1 MKKRLKD
8 RLLNIMLAQYV
19 RIYVV
24 DIPGDRIEAQ
34 MHVESNGEFVP
45 DPVPEISFFDYL
57 RNFCRDNLEHAY
69 WPWFETSINPDNM
82 RYVLRG
88 KESYEL
94 KCPLKGGGW
103 RRFEVR
109 RYEMRDGDPVRALI
123 GVCKNVPGEEPSA
136 ITDAP
141 DMRTEFERYLASLQ
155 NDLFIK
161 GQYEGALFTET
172 IANFEV
178 DVTESRVLRSA
189 FKNPD
194 IFVPVPGMGNPGS
207 FREMARAWSMRMDA
221 VSADEYIHFMSTENL
236 SESYENGITAPS
248 IESWITDRNLKKIW
262 LRQTVLMT
270 RDDISGHIMGLMS
283 VRDITESKEIEEEN
297 RRRLDIIDGM
307 TREYIFLD
315 LVNLTTEEH
324 LVYRMNDEVRK
335 KYLEMLLPK
344 YSDAM
349 EAYCRTG
356 VFEKDREEFQRIM
369 SPGHVREAL
378 KGKKELSFRYRAMT
392 DEGVQSFRCKI
403 VKIGGMWSDPK
414 EVLVGLANVQNELD
428 TELKQKIILESALE
442 KAREAEKA
450 KTIFLSNMSHD
461 MRTPLNAIIGF
472 ATLARL
478 HSEDKKEVD
487 ESISRILESGEQL
500 LSLIDNILD
509 ITRIESGRMDLNETP
524 CSLRELIE
532 RVHVLFQPEIEQKK
546 LLFHCEIDSA
556 VEDKVCCDKV
566 RMTQLFTNLLGNS
579 VKYTEKHGH
588 VDFILRREGGSPS
601 GHMGLLLI
609 VRDDGIGI
617 SPKFQ
622 SRIFEPFERE
632 DTSLTGRVPGSGL
645 GMPICKAIVDS
656 LGGTISVRSRQGAGT
671 EFVVHFALR
680 LQENKQ
686 DTSEK
691 KAVSKYQIFSETTRI
706 DHSAK
711 SVPRVLLVED
721 NVMNR
726 EIAARL
732 IKYIGYKVDRAEDGE
747 QACDILEHGRL
758 LYDAVLM
765 DIRMPVLDGYAAT
778 RRIRN
783 STDPDVRSVP
793 VIAMTADAFEEDIEK
808 AKEAGMNAFI
818 SKPVEL
824 ETLRYVLG
832 EFLGLPETDKE
843 TGDVNE
849 EGQGEEAQG
858 EEVQG
863 EEVQGEEVHGEEGQ

>member
-34 MHVESNGEFVP
+34 MHADSSGEFIP
-45 DPVPEISFFDYL
+45 DPVPEISFFDYMK
-57 RNFCRDNLEHAY
+57 NFCRANLDHAY
-69 WPWFETSINPDNM
+69 WAWFEASINPDNM
-82 RYVLRG
+82 RYVLQG

-94 KCPLKGGGW
+94 KCPLKGAGW
-103 RRFEVR
+103 RMFEVR
-109 RYEMRDGDPVRALI
+109 RYEMRNGDPVRALI
-123 GVCKNVPGEEPSA
+123 GVCKNIPGEEPVT

-141 DMRTEFERYLASLQ
+141 EMRTEFERYLTALQ
-155 NDLFIK
+155 NDLFMK
-161 GQYEGALFTET
+161 GQYEGALSTET

-178 DVTESRVLRSA
+178 DVTDSKVLRSS

-194 IFVPVPGMGNPGS
+194 VFVPIPGMGNPGS
-207 FREMARAWSMRMDA
+207 LRAMTTAWSRRMDGFS
-221 VSADEYIHFMSTENL
+221 VEEYLHFMSSENL
-236 SESYENGITAPS
+236 SASYENGITAPS
-248 IESWITDRNLKKIW
+248 IEYRITDRNLKKIW
-262 LRQTVLMT
+262 LRQTVLLT
-270 RDDISGHIMGLMS
+270 RDDMSGHIMGLMS

-307 TREYIFLD
+307 TREYVFLD
-315 LVNLTTEEH
+315 LVNLRTEQH
-324 LVYRMNDEVRK
+324 LLYRFSDELRK
-335 KYLEMLLPK
+335 KYLEVLLPK

-349 EAYCRTG
+349 EAYCRAG
-356 VFEKDREEFQRIM
+356 VFEKDREEFLRIM
-369 SPGHVREAL
+369 SPGHIREAL
-378 KGKKELSFRYRAMT
+378 KGKKELSFRYRALT
-392 DEGVQSFRCKI
+392 DRGVQSYRCKI
-403 VKIGGMWSDPK
+403 VKIGEVWSDPE

-461 MRTPLNAIIGF
+461 IRTPLNAIIGF

-500 LSLIDNILD
+500 LILINNILD
-509 ITRIESGRMDLNETP
+509 ISRIESGRMELNEEP
-524 CSLRELIE
+524 CSLRELIDGI
-532 RVHVLFQPEIEQKK
+532 HVLFQPEIERKK
-546 LLFHCEIDSA
+546 LFFHCEIDSA
-556 VEDKVCCDKV
+556 IEDKVYCDKV
-566 RMTQLFTNLLGNS
+566 RMTQLFTNLLGNA

-588 VDFILRREGGSPS
+588 VELILRREGKSTS
-601 GHMGLLLI
+601 GHMGLRLI
-609 VRDDGIGI
+609 IRDDGIGI
-617 SPKFQ
+617 SPQFQ

-671 EFVVHFALR
+671 EFVVRFALR
-680 LQENKQ
+680 LQE
-686 DTSEK
+686 DRK
-691 KAVSKYQIFSETTRI
+691 KTPGKKTVSKYQVFSETKRFG
-706 DHSAK
+706 HSVK
-711 SVPRVLLVED
+711 RVPRVLLVED

-732 IKYIGYKVDRAEDGE
+732 IRHIGYDVDRAEDGE
-747 QACDILEHGRL
+747 QACDILEHGRMF
-758 LYDAVLM
+758 YDAVLM

-778 RRIRN
+778 RQIRK
-783 STDPDVRSVP
+783 SRDPAVRSVP
-793 VIAMTADAFEEDIEK
+793 IIAMTADAFDEDIEK
-808 AKEAGMNAFI
+808 AREAGMNAFI

-824 ETLRYVLG
+824 ETLHCVLG
-832 EFLGLPETDKE
+832 EFLNMPETEKADDRQSRGTEEE
-843 TGDVNE
+843 TDG
-849 EGQGEEAQG
+849 GQS
-858 EEVQG
+858 
-863 EEVQGEEVHGEEGQ
+863 